1 MKEKRESVRDF
12 VERTKDS
19 FTLKQLA
26 MAAIV
31 IFGTAAYIIF
41 DYISLGF
48 DASIFQAPAYWINL
62 IIGQSAI
69 TIIMFTV
76 YGYTADR
83 EEARNAEVQQLRKD
97 IYEAHCSLTRYGLSE
112 RFDDYVYVKNIER
125 KKRAYAYKMQRK
137 IHRAKADEKR
147 KRYEKEFA
155 DGIEIIESIKV
166 RYRKIYISD
175 IFSRSTVLTV
185 DDEDLSDGMAETTR
199 RMLVNKIVCII
210 MFGVLLSTLSYEPKA
225 FAGIL
230 LSSFIKLFQ
239 TAYAIYAGGSA
250 GVTYVRGRLLTSL
263 DNRAQFIQ
271 KFVENNMPSEEQR
284 KDIDNEL
291 ESKKVAEAEAAL
303 ERRDAVLD
311 MVANEKHAKK
321 EESSHTY

>member
-19 FTLKQLA
+19 FTLKQFA

-48 DASIFQAPAYWINL
+48 DASIFRDPAYWINL
-62 IIGQSAI
+62 VIGQSAV

-83 EEARNAEVQQLRKD
+83 EETRNVEAQRLRKD
-97 IYEAHCSLTRYGLSE
+97 IFSAHCSLTRYSLSE
-112 RFDDYVYVKNIER
+112 RFDDYVYVKNMER
-125 KKRAYAYKMQRK
+125 KKRAYTYKMQRK
-137 IHRAKADEKR
+137 IHRAKSDKKL

-155 DGIEIIESIKV
+155 AGLEMIESIKV
-166 RYRKIYISD
+166 RYKKIYISD
-175 IFSRSTVLTV
+175 IFSRSTVSAV
-185 DDEDLSDGMAETTR
+185 DDEDLSDGRAETTR
-199 RMLVNKIVCII
+199 RMLLNKIVCII

-271 KFVENNMPSEEQR
+271 KFIENNMPSEEQR
-284 KDIDNEL
+284 KAMDCERQTM
-291 ESKKVAEAEAAL
+291 EAAEAEKML
-303 ERRDAVLD
+303 ERRKLD
-311 MVANEKHAKK
+311 TKEAPNNLNNAND
-321 EESSHTY
+321 

>member
-1 MKEKRESVRDF
+1 MKEKRESVRDI

-48 DASIFQAPAYWINL
+48 DASIFRDPAYWINL
-62 IIGQSAI
+62 VIGQSAV

-83 EEARNAEVQQLRKD
+83 EETRNVEVQRLRKD
-97 IYEAHCSLTRYGLSE
+97 IFSAHCSLTRYGLSE
-112 RFDDYVYVKNIER
+112 RFDDYVYVKNMER
-125 KKRAYAYKMQRK
+125 KKRAYTYKMQRK
-137 IHRAKADEKR
+137 IHRAKSDKKL

-155 DGIEIIESIKV
+155 TGLEMIESIKV
-166 RYRKIYISD
+166 RYKKIYISD
-175 IFSRSTVLTV
+175 IFSRSTVSAV
-185 DDEDLSDGMAETTR
+185 DDEDLSDGRAETTR
-199 RMLVNKIVCII
+199 RMLLNKIVCII

-239 TAYAIYAGGSA
+239 TAYAIYAGGNA

-271 KFVENNMPSEEQR
+271 KFIENNMPSEEQR
-284 KDIDNEL
+284 KAMDSERQNMEA
-291 ESKKVAEAEAAL
+291 AEAEKML
-303 ERRDAVLD
+303 ERRKLD
-311 MVANEKHAKK
+311 TKGEPNNRNNADD
-321 EESSHTY
+321 